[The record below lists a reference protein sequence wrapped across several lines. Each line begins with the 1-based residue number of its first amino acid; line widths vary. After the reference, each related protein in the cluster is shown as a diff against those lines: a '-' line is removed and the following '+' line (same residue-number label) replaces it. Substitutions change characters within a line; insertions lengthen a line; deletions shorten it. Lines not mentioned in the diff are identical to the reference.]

1 MLSNHQND
9 LLKQRFPRFELSY
22 ETITHKN
29 VPDQYSL
36 TLAIPNG
43 RKSYVWFSF
52 CAEGD
57 VAYLLDLDKDRRIVK
72 SSVVPLHFDQSL
84 ALGTVLYGVMLQ
96 ETNTFIIEDIY
107 YYRGIPMQ
115 YLTTGEKLYYIHDL
129 LQKYMPSGSV
139 SFALPVLGFTNTRE
153 PEKLDES
160 TIPYQVHHVQYRSLT
175 SIVPFLNFIITRKP
189 TVDKDVDAKI
199 IVRPVS
205 NIVQDYKKPQY
216 RQKAIFRVQADIQ
229 FDIYNLF
236 VYGRNKSFEYYDVAY
251 IPNYR
256 ASVFMNGLFRTIKEN
271 ANIDF
276 IEESED
282 EREFEDVREDRFVNL
297 TKTLNVEC
305 EFNQKFKRW
314 TPLRVIDGLC
324 RVVKAWQL

>member
-1 MLSNHQND
+1 M
-9 LLKQRFPRFELSY
+9 
-22 ETITHKN
+22 
-29 VPDQYSL
+29 
-36 TLAIPNG
+36 
-43 RKSYVWFSF
+43 WFSF
-52 CAEGD
+52 CAAGD

-84 ALGTVLYGVMLQ
+84 ALGTVLYGVLLQ

-115 YLTTGEKLYYIHDL
+115 YLTTGEKLYYVHDL

-139 SFALPVLGFTNTRE
+139 SLALPALWFNNARE

-160 TIPYQVHHVQYRSLT
+160 KIPYLVHHVQYRSLT
-175 SIVPFLNFIITRKP
+175 SIVPFLNCVIARKP
-189 TVDKDVDAKI
+189 AVDKEVDAKI
-199 IVRPVS
+199 VMRPVS
-205 NIVQDYKKPQY
+205 NIVPDYKKPQY
-216 RQKAIFRVQADIQ
+216 RQKALFRVKADIQ
-229 FDIYNLF
+229 FDIYNLY

-256 ASVFMNGLFRTIKEN
+256 ASVFMNGLFRFIKEN

-297 TKTLNVEC
+297 SKTLNIEC
-305 EFNQKFKRW
+305 EFNHKFKRW
-314 TPLRVIDGLC
+314 APLRVVNGFG
-324 RVVKAWQL
+324 RVVNVGQL